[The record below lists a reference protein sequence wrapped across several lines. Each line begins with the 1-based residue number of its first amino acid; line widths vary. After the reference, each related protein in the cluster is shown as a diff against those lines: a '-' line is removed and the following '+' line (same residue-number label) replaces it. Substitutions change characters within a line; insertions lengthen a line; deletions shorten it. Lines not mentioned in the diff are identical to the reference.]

1 MNSDEAEIP
10 LRWEVS
16 IHITPQ
22 ISSAIS
28 LPHLFSLVLLSGAH
42 LAFGEEFGLCD
53 FRTMRR
59 FPARVVCAFRMLCPT
74 CLEVSKGTC
83 YYKIPIYIN
92 K

>member
-1 MNSDEAEIP
+1 MNPGEAEIP

-22 ISSAIS
+22 INPASS
-28 LPHLFSLVLLSGAH
+28 LPHLFSLIVLSGAH

-53 FRTMRR
+53 YFRMRH
-59 FPARVVCAFRMLCPT
+59 FPECVICAFVMPCPT
-74 CLEVSKGTC
+74 CLEVSNGTC
-83 YYKIPIYIN
+83 YYEIPIYIN